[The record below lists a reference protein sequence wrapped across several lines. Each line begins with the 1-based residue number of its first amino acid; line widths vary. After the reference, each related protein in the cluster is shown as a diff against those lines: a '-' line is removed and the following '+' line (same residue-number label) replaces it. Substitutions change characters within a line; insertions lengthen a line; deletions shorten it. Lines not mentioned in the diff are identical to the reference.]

1 MLLKETAKIIAAGKA
16 HSHSELAKQL
26 GVSEDMLAQLMRELE
41 YRGYLKL
48 PAADSHC
55 AGQCK
60 GCAFA
65 PSCTSDQPQRVWQLT
80 DKGLKMVQRTAR
92 HE

>member
-16 HSHSELAKQL
+16 HSHSELAIQL
-26 GVSEDMLAQLMRELE
+26 GVSENMLAQLMRELE
-41 YRGYLKL
+41 HRGYLKL
-48 PAADSHC
+48 PAADANC

-65 PSCTSDQPQRVWQLT
+65 QACNNEQTQKIWQLT
-80 DKGLKMVQRTAR
+80 DKGLRLVQRDTH